1 MEPADCREKL
11 GAILVE
17 TLAALE
23 ELATTLEREHQ
34 LLASNEVTALHA
46 AMRERQRTIARV
58 VRLDEGRER
67 LCRQSGYSADVQ
79 GLQRLFAWCDPQGT
93 LAGKWAQCASLAARC
108 RALNDR
114 NATLVSARLR
124 HVQARLGAL
133 IKGRREAVTYGPRGA
148 GSMVAAGQV
157 VVVEA

>member
-1 MEPADCREKL
+1 MDAAGCRERL

-23 ELATTLEREHQ
+23 ELATTLDREHQ
-34 LLASNEVTALHA
+34 LLESNEVAALNA

-67 LCRQSGYSADVQ
+67 LCREAGYSGDAQ
-79 GLQRLFAWCDPQGT
+79 GLQRLLAWCDPMGT
-93 LAGKWAQCASLAARC
+93 LAATWLRCAARAAKC
-108 RALNDR
+108 RTVNDR

-124 HVQARLGAL
+124 HVQARLATL
-133 IKGRREAVTYGPRGA
+133 IRGRREAVTYGPRGGCA
-148 GSMVAAGQV
+148 IVASGQV
-157 VVVEA
+157 VATEA